1 MLRTLDFYIIK
12 TAQHI
17 QGGVFLFASLYPRL
31 VAHAMKCTAHSMA
44 DTQRLWA
51 MSLRSILHVSRY
63 DQLSAIQFLAPL
75 LVRSYFLLFL
85 FIERLYSLTVS
96 PCRLLI
102 CASALVKQEWFTM
115 QTIPQLPSSISH
127 QSLLSSLIIAQLHL
141 WLVPCITPQ
150 TCRALKLTTQGA
162 RKNVS
167 ARSKMW
173 PSVSRIPLILAEDYR
188 EPLERHTKQHFTLW
202 RSTGSHLTCDVV

>member
-1 MLRTLDFYIIK
+1 MSPKPLSGDNISVQVVVSSGKQFQTFLQIMIKRGINAMLRTLDFYIIK

-17 QGGVFLFASLYPRL
+17 EGGVFLFASLYPKM

-75 LVRSYFLLFL
+75 LARSYFLLFL

-102 CASALVKQEWFTM
+102 CASASVKQEWFTM
-115 QTIPQLPSSISH
+115 QPSHSSLPQSLTSHFSLHSSICG
-127 QSLLSSLIIAQLHL
+127 
-141 WLVPCITPQ
+141 WCLV
-150 TCRALKLTTQGA
+150 
-162 RKNVS
+162 
-167 ARSKMW
+167 
-173 PSVSRIPLILAEDYR
+173 
-188 EPLERHTKQHFTLW
+188 
-202 RSTGSHLTCDVV
+202 